1 MGLHRIRRTE
11 TTLLPAGEVRM
22 KLYTSDEDFDTL
34 HLAAD
39 KARKNAREVKV
50 PRQSIL
56 NVLMD
61 HANFI
66 ATLKQHGENIEYPNG
81 KGD

>member
-1 MGLHRIRRTE
+1 
-11 TTLLPAGEVRM
+11 M
-22 KLYTSDEDFDTL
+22 KLYTSDKDFDLL
-34 HLAAD
+34 HQAVD

-66 ATLKQHGENIEYPNG
+66 ATLKQHGERH
-81 KGD
+81 

>member
-1 MGLHRIRRTE
+1 MHRIRRTE
-11 TTLLPAGEVRM
+11 ITLLPAGEAKM
-22 KLYTSDEDFDTL
+22 KLYTSDKDFDLL
-34 HLAAD
+34 HQAVD

-66 ATLKQHGENIEYPNG
+66 TTLKQHGEDIEYPNG

>member
-1 MGLHRIRRTE
+1 MAITGNINE
-11 TTLLPAGEVRM
+11 ERM
-22 KLYTSDEDFDTL
+22 KLYTSDKDFDLL
-34 HLAAD
+34 HQAVD

-66 ATLKQHGENIEYPNG
+66 TTLKQHGEDIDYPNG

>member
-1 MGLHRIRRTE
+1 MTH
-11 TTLLPAGEVRM
+11 PAGEVRM
-22 KLYTSDEDFDTL
+22 KLYTSDKDFDLL
-34 HLAAD
+34 HQAVD

>member
-1 MGLHRIRRTE
+1 
-11 TTLLPAGEVRM
+11 M
-22 KLYTSDEDFDTL
+22 KLYTSDKDFDLL
-34 HLAAD
+34 HQAVD

-50 PRQSIL
+50 SRQSIL

-66 ATLKQHGENIEYPNG
+66 TALKQHGEDIDIPNG
-81 KGD
+81 KGN

>member
-1 MGLHRIRRTE
+1 MKIYTTDKDFNLLHQ
-11 TTLLPAGEVRM
+11 AV
-22 KLYTSDEDFDTL
+22 
-34 HLAAD
+34 D
-39 KARKNAREVKV
+39 KARKNTREVKV
-50 PRQSIL
+50 HRQSIL

-66 ATLKQHGENIEYPNG
+66 TALKQHGEDIDYPNR

>member
-1 MGLHRIRRTE
+1 MKIY
-11 TTLLPAGEVRM
+11 TTD
-22 KLYTSDEDFDTL
+22 KDFDLL
-34 HLAAD
+34 HQAVD
-39 KARKNAREVKV
+39 KARKNTREVKV

-66 ATLKQHGENIEYPNG
+66 TALKQHGEDIDYPNR